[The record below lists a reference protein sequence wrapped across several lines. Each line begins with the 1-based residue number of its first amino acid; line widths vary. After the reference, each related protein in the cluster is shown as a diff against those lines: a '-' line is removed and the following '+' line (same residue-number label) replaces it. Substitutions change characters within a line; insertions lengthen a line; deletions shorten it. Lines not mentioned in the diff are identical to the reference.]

1 MESERLVARLEEYG
15 VPVGTVIVNRVME
28 PLADVADVPSEA
40 FVAPNHEDCEF
51 CARRWEVQRRALAQ
65 SQNLF
70 RTHEVRRVP
79 LLAEEVRGQAL
90 LDVVATCLESS
101 SPSSSG

>member
-1 MESERLVARLEEYG
+1 
-15 VPVGTVIVNRVME
+15 
-28 PLADVADVPSEA
+28 
-40 FVAPNHEDCEF
+40 
-51 CARRWEVQRRALAQ
+51 
-65 SQNLF
+65 
-70 RTHEVRRVP
+70 VRRLP